1 MKRGVA
7 SRILGVDVGALG
19 HEHLAQ
25 VEVAVLRGDVQ
36 GGVAVLVVFLVR
48 GGLREIVLRLVRV
61 VTVGRQRGGRTGR
74 FVDVGESYREFNMS
88 GWRGGEQLT
97 SWPLDRM
104 ADTSSILFHRTA
116 ECSSMRASCSGFTV
130 EARGKGVRF
139 DRELQGVGGYR
150 GNSRDRD
157 RSNARVRRG
166 DYSPAASRTLTAPFV
181 GSASAGFELRHP
193 IATRALVS
201 CAPARWVSRIEDS
214 FINTAKSGS
223 SGGRASEPAKTKH
236 STLRHNP
243 ARAQMN
249 LMLRQ
254 TMGAIFARR

>member
-1 MKRGVA
+1 M
-7 SRILGVDVGALG
+7 
-19 HEHLAQ
+19 
-25 VEVAVLRGDVQ
+25 
-36 GGVAVLVVFLVR
+36 
-48 GGLREIVLRLVRV
+48 
-61 VTVGRQRGGRTGR
+61 
-74 FVDVGESYREFNMS
+74 DVGESYREFITS

-97 SWPLDRM
+97 SWPLVRM
-104 ADTSSILFHRTA
+104 ADTSSSLFHRTA
-116 ECSSMRASCSGFTV
+116 ECSSMRASCSGVTV
-130 EARGKGVRF
+130 EARSKGVRF

-201 CAPARWVSRIEDS
+201 YAPARRVSRIEDS
-214 FINTAKSGS
+214 FNTAKSGS

-236 STLRHNP
+236 STLHLNR
-243 ARAQMN
+243 ARAQLN

-254 TMGAIFARR
+254 MMGAIFARR

>member
-1 MKRGVA
+1 
-7 SRILGVDVGALG
+7 
-19 HEHLAQ
+19 
-25 VEVAVLRGDVQ
+25 
-36 GGVAVLVVFLVR
+36 
-48 GGLREIVLRLVRV
+48 
-61 VTVGRQRGGRTGR
+61 
-74 FVDVGESYREFNMS
+74 MS

-116 ECSSMRASCSGFTV
+116 ECSSMRASCSGVTV

-166 DYSPAASRTLTAPFV
+166 DYSRAASLTLTAPFV
-181 GSASAGFELRHP
+181 GSDSAGFELRHP

-201 CAPARWVSRIEDS
+201 YAPARWVLRIQHCHQ
-214 FINTAKSGS
+214 NGGQAKSAQANFALYYFS
-223 SGGRASEPAKTKH
+223 LQPRARSDELDVAPDDGRH
-236 STLRHNP
+236 L
-243 ARAQMN
+243 RAQVVP
-249 LMLRQ
+249 LVSTPPSLR
-254 TMGAIFARR
+254 ARRIPLAYGVRVSRPERPPRP